1 MSSRRLRV
9 LIQHL
14 PPESATMT
22 ALRNALSAEEY
33 ERQARGGKPEEGR
46 WSMSEQLLAGISD
59 GIREMQYILVV
70 ANSSGKGRK
79 PRRPEP
85 IRRPGVTSKPDREPM
100 SDVAAERLFTLINGG
115 APGA

>member
-22 ALRNALSAEEY
+22 ALRNGLTAEEY
-33 ERQARGGKPEEGR
+33 EQQARTGKPEEGR

-59 GIREMQYILVV
+59 GIRELQYVLVV
-70 ANSSGKGRK
+70 ANSDGKGRK

-85 IRRPGVTSKPDREPM
+85 IRRPGVAPRVQREPM
-100 SDVAAERLFTLINGG
+100 SEGAAERLFQLINGG
-115 APGA
+115 AA

>member
-9 LIQHL
+9 LIQSL

-22 ALRNALSAEEY
+22 ALRNALPAEDY

-46 WSMSEQLLAGISD
+46 WSMAEQLLAGISD
-59 GIREMQYILVV
+59 GIRDLQYILVV
-70 ANSSGKGRK
+70 ANSDGKGRK

-85 IRRPGVTSKPDREPM
+85 IRRPGVAPKQQREPM
-100 SDVAAERLFTLINGG
+100 TDAAADRLFQLINGG
-115 APGA
+115 AA

>member
-46 WSMSEQLLAGISD
+46 WSMGEQLLAGISD
-59 GIREMQYILVV
+59 GIRELQYILVV
-70 ANSSGKGRK
+70 ANSNGKGRK

-85 IRRPGVTSKPDREPM
+85 IRRPGVTPKPEREPM
-100 SDVAAERLFTLINGG
+100 SDTAAERLFTLINGG
-115 APGA
+115 AS

>member
-9 LIQHL
+9 LIQNL

-22 ALRNALSAEEY
+22 ALRNALTAEEY

-46 WSMSEQLLAGISD
+46 WSMAEQLLAGISD
-59 GIREMQYILVV
+59 GIRELQYVLVV

-85 IRRPGVTSKPDREPM
+85 IRRPGVTPKQEREPM
-100 SDVAAERLFTLINGG
+100 SDAAAERLFTLINGG
-115 APGA
+115 AS